1 MSLRG
6 RLIGGFLAVLSLMS
20 GAGLL
25 AVLSQNR
32 TVHSINRLFDVDLRL
47 TDYAEHSHIAILKAR
62 RYEKDFLLHYR
73 DMGFDEARSRYVTL
87 VSTQVAEIREDMEAI
102 RRLAESAEM
111 RAWTFET
118 EERIGAYEKEFQSV
132 VEMIQRRGMG
142 DWGLEHEFRERMHDI
157 EAVIRE
163 EQQRELMSSMLMVR
177 RREKDYVISN
187 NSLTLQ
193 EHQDVIGKFENDLAS
208 ASLSA
213 QTRERL
219 IKLLNEYKST
229 VKQYVELN
237 GKIAVASEEYRSAVQ
252 MVEPLLEKLRGWTR
266 DHSASLRLEVRQRAE
281 SLKIQIIGAGG
292 TAVFLGLLVMWF
304 VSRHIASGIAACVGL
319 ARRVAAGESF
329 HPLPITWRNE
339 FSTLA
344 ESLND
349 MARKLG
355 AHEQELLTEISERKQ
370 MGEALC
376 ESEERFRQLAE
387 KIEEVFWMSDPMTNK
402 ILYVSPAYEKV
413 WGRSCQ
419 SAYDDPKSF
428 IEGIHPEDR
437 PLVMAA
443 IERQAQTGEFEAE
456 YRVVRPDGGVSWMW
470 DRGFPI
476 KNEAGECIRVVGI
489 AQDITRRVQAESL
502 EKAKDE
508 AESSNRAKSEFLAN
522 MSHEIRTPMTAILGY
537 ADMLLDPAQSENE
550 RLERVQTIRRNGE
563 HLLTI
568 LNDILDLSKI
578 EAGKVDVECI
588 PTNPME
594 LVSDVISL
602 MRVRAI
608 EKQITLDVTY
618 AGPIPQTIKTDP
630 TRLRQI
636 LINLVGNAI
645 KFTSKGGV
653 NVVVSLRRN
662 QPNSLLE
669 LEIVDS
675 GIGMSPEQIAALFQ
689 PFQQA
694 DTSTTRRFGG
704 TGLGL
709 TICKRL
715 AEVLGGDIAVQSA
728 VGGGSRFSTTVSTGD
743 LTGIPL
749 LEQAHEVVKP
759 VEKPAPITRP
769 QADRLNC
776 RVLLA
781 EDGVHNQKVIKFY
794 LEKAGAQV
802 AIADNGR
809 IAVEMAIS
817 ALAAGKSFDVILMD
831 MQMPEMDGYTATA
844 TLRSKG
850 YEGPIIALTAH
861 AMETERGKCMQSG
874 CSDYLSK
881 PVDKNLLIATVAS
894 WAKAFSNGETAE
906 VRAELAGAVG

>member
-1 MSLRG
+1 
-6 RLIGGFLAVLSLMS
+6 
-20 GAGLL
+20 
-25 AVLSQNR
+25 
-32 TVHSINRLFDVDLRL
+32 
-47 TDYAEHSHIAILKAR
+47 
-62 RYEKDFLLHYR
+62 
-73 DMGFDEARSRYVTL
+73 
-87 VSTQVAEIREDMEAI
+87 
-102 RRLAESAEM
+102 
-111 RAWTFET
+111 
-118 EERIGAYEKEFQSV
+118 
-132 VEMIQRRGMG
+132 
-142 DWGLEHEFRERMHDI
+142 
-157 EAVIRE
+157 
-163 EQQRELMSSMLMVR
+163 
-177 RREKDYVISN
+177 
-187 NSLTLQ
+187 
-193 EHQDVIGKFENDLAS
+193 
-208 ASLSA
+208 
-213 QTRERL
+213 
-219 IKLLNEYKST
+219 
-229 VKQYVELN
+229 
-237 GKIAVASEEYRSAVQ
+237 
-252 MVEPLLEKLRGWTR
+252 
-266 DHSASLRLEVRQRAE
+266 
-281 SLKIQIIGAGG
+281 
-292 TAVFLGLLVMWF
+292 
-304 VSRHIASGIAACVGL
+304 
-319 ARRVAAGESF
+319 
-329 HPLPITWRNE
+329 
-339 FSTLA
+339 
-344 ESLND
+344 
-349 MARKLG
+349 
-355 AHEQELLTEISERKQ
+355 
-370 MGEALC
+370 
-376 ESEERFRQLAE
+376 
-387 KIEEVFWMSDPMTNK
+387 MTNK